1 MKRII
6 IGAALV
12 PLICVCVRSAS
23 AQNQTSDSQ
32 ALTAARTALEQQLQ
46 VIEQEIQQDQ
56 QQLTKVQ
63 SQKNTLANKIR
74 QLKIQQAALV
84 LKIQQA
90 SLSIDQTTVQIFQTK
105 NQIDQY
111 QAQITASRKNL
122 ADTIN
127 QLWRSQPP
135 SLLNVLLTASSFS
148 DFYGQAKA
156 LETVSSGLNAILQT
170 LQVQELAWQAGQQA
184 LDDESRS
191 EQNYF
196 SLISLQKSALSQN
209 INDQNGLLQ
218 QTKGKEANYQKL
230 IQTNSAQADA
240 IRGRIYSLI
249 GTTQQI
255 TFGQAV
261 TIAQWASSQ
270 TGVRAA
276 FLLAILTQESNL
288 GKNVG
293 TCNRAGDPPS
303 KSWKVVMKP
312 DRDQAPFLQITQE
325 LGLNPNTTPVSC
337 PMKDKNG
344 NQLGWGGALGP
355 AQFIPST
362 WMGYRGA
369 VSAVIGKAANP
380 WDIRDAFLAAAIK
393 LKAGGAGSVSGEWAA
408 AMYYFSGSTNPAYSF
423 YGDNVVATAAKY
435 QDDINQL
442 GNQ

>member
-423 YGDNVVATAAKY
+423 YGDNVVAMAAKY